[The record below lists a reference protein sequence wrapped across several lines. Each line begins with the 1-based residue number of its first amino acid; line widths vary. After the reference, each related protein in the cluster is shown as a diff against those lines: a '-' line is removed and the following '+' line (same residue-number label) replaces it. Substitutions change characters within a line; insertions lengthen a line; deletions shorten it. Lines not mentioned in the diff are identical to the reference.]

1 PEPLSQ
7 AQPVPHVALFVLRN
21 VPVGGL
27 QPNELSVERTRSVAK
42 GMSERVTVVNR
53 GRRRVECEL
62 ALDLG
67 VDFADIFAVKSADP
81 GFGIADDSDL
91 PRGQRAPDWDAAD
104 ATLLFADG
112 AYPAR
117 TYVHLSHPAE
127 PDEGVLR

>member
-1 PEPLSQ
+1 GDVDGSPDAAGLFVADTRFLSRSVLTVGGARPEPLSQ

-21 VPVGGL
+21 LPVGGL

-67 VDFADIFAVKSADP
+67 VDFADIFVEKT
-81 GFGIADDSDL
+81 
-91 PRGQRAPDWDAAD
+91 AA
-104 ATLLFADG
+104 T
-112 AYPAR
+112 
-117 TYVHLSHPAE
+117 
-127 PDEGVLR
+127 